1 MSKPV
6 RRHRRPY
13 RNGYVRQHSR
23 GTRAERR
30 FFEAIRRYR
39 RLFPQWLFDIRQA
52 TPELDRAGV
61 DAVIYTTE
69 AIFYPNIKSDADG
82 ESVRYHMFKYP
93 LIPYIVVHS
102 EENYQQIFDRTV
114 ETAMAL
120 REEFFARQCSAQSPR
135 RQSQ

>member
-39 RLFPQWLFDIRQA
+39 RLLPQWLFDIRQA

-82 ESVRYHMFKYP
+82 KFQFNIPPGDYVVNAANEGISETCSPVR
-93 LIPYIVVHS
+93 V
-102 EENYQQIFDRTV
+102 TV
-114 ETAMAL
+114 GPDEMGTIAISCDTGI
-120 REEFFARQCSAQSPR
+120 R
-135 RQSQ
+135 